1 MGDTPPSQRRPISP
15 AWFYGAALLT
25 VAWLDFIAL
34 FWTGSPLYQIGGWA
48 LVILLLI
55 RLGHAILRAVTYHDA
70 PIYDEQAEIAK
81 AKETAQR
88 RDRLNR
94 VLHQPLE
101 PIVSSDFTSKPR
113 ETCYW
118 AEPRVINQ
126 DGIFGSLYVTN
137 ERIVF
142 ISPSLTHSFALDAI
156 VGIEPF
162 TEGVRIDLYNATPLA
177 FTCGDNAIS
186 VVIQRLK
193 LGYITQVPNDAFPDP
208 QNPSH

>member
-1 MGDTPPSQRRPISP
+1 MVLRRCAP
-15 AWFYGAALLT
+15 
-25 VAWLDFIAL
+25 D
-34 FWTGSPLYQIGGWA
+34 GG
-48 LVILLLI
+48 L
-55 RLGHAILRAVTYHDA
+55 AILHCIILDRFAVVSNWRMGVSYLTSDSARTRYSASGDVSRRANLRRASRD
-70 PIYDEQAEIAK
+70 AK

-156 VGIEPF
+156 VGIERF